1 VSAFVLDTSIALK
14 WFLEDEN
21 DRAYSLAIL
30 RSLSDEYR
38 PIVPWLWYYEMANV
52 LLIQVHRK
60 RVVFEEVKAF
70 LSLIGEMAIDIDA
83 PDKVTILQL
92 PYLASKHRLTSYD
105 AAFLE
110 LANRLQLP
118 LATSDK
124 DLIRA
129 ASECGVQLL
138 SMPAKN

>member
-1 VSAFVLDTSIALK
+1 MIVPTAWPFYV
-14 WFLEDEN
+14 
-21 DRAYSLAIL
+21 
-30 RSLSDEYR
+30 SLSDAYR
-38 PIVPWLWYYEMANV
+38 PIVPWLWYYEMANM

-60 RVVFEEVKAF
+60 RVVFPEVEVF
-70 LSLIGEMAIDIDA
+70 LNLLGEMTIDIDVPGKLA
-83 PDKVTILQL
+83 ILQL
-92 PYLASKHRLTSYD
+92 PYLARRHRLTSYD

-138 SMPAKN
+138 TVPGPLE

>member
-30 RSLSDEYR
+30 RSLSDEHK
-38 PIVPWLWYYEMANV
+38 PIVPWLWYYEMANA
-52 LLIQVHRK
+52 LLTQVHRK
-60 RVVFEEVKAF
+60 RVAFEEVKDF
-70 LSLIGEMAIDIDA
+70 LGLIGEMAIDVDE
-83 PDKVTILQL
+83 PDRLTILGL
-92 PYLASKHRLTSYD
+92 LYVARERRLTGYD

-110 LANRLQLP
+110 LAQRLQLP

-124 DLIRA
+124 ELIRA
-129 ASECGVQLL
+129 ASECGVQLVTI
-138 SMPAKN
+138 PE